1 MRMMLYLIGLT
12 CTFLLTGCWDRA
24 EVNDV
29 ALIKGVGVD
38 RIDDNT
44 IEVTVE
50 ISVPQ
55 ALGQGGGQGQGQ
67 GGGGLTQVAA
77 RSGKGKTVPE
87 ALEKLQEQLPRKIFW
102 GHSEVII
109 INEKLA
115 KEGIRDSI
123 DYFIRDPRPR
133 IRSYVFVAKESAK
146 EILSLKTQLYSPSEV
161 LWDMAESQTLM
172 HVTLVD
178 LLQRLVSGDVFIP
191 MVHKLPPPKGKKS
204 NETIAYIYRTAIF
217 KKDKMI
223 GSIDD
228 ELTRGVKWIQND
240 VKDSQ
245 ITLLPEGA
253 QGYISMTLR
262 EADVKLVPK
271 IKGDKW
277 EITIKTRTTEE
288 IVLNETNIQVKSPK
302 EINSLEKQLVKQ
314 LEGRL
319 KRAVKKVQKEQKADI
334 LGFGEA
340 FERKYPKEWREAKDK
355 WDDIYPQV
363 EVKYDIETTI
373 LRMGAGTATEAR

>member
-1 MRMMLYLIGLT
+1 MLYLIGLT
-12 CTFLLTGCWDRA
+12 CTFLLTGCWDQT
-24 EVNDV
+24 EMSNT
-29 ALIKGVGVD
+29 ALIKAAGVD

-44 IEVTVE
+44 IELTVE
-50 ISVPQ
+50 IAVPQ
-55 ALGQGGGQGQGQ
+55 TQSQSGGQGQSQ
-67 GGGGLTQVAA
+67 GSGGVTQVLI
-77 RSGKGKTVPE
+77 RSSKGKTIPD

-102 GHSEVII
+102 GHSEVIV

-146 EILSLKTQLYSPSEV
+146 EIFSLKTPSYSPSEI
-161 LWDMAESQTLM
+161 LWDIAESQTLM

-178 LLQRLVSGDVFIP
+178 LLQRLVIGDVFLP
-191 MVHKLPPPKGKKS
+191 MVEKLPPAKGKKS
-204 NETIAYIYRTAIF
+204 NETFAYIYGTAIF

-240 VKDSQ
+240 VKESN
-245 ITLLPEGA
+245 ITFLPEGA
-253 QGYISMTLR
+253 KGYISMNLQ
-262 EADVKLVPK
+262 EADVKLIPK

-277 EITIKTRTTEE
+277 ELTIKTRTRAE

-314 LEGRL
+314 WEGRL
-319 KRAVKKVQKEQKADI
+319 KRAVQKVQKEQKADI

-340 FERKYPKEWREAKDK
+340 FERKYPKKWRKVKDK

-363 EVKYDIETTI
+363 EVKYDIDTTI
-373 LRMGAGTATEAR
+373 LRIGAGTATEAR